1 MHAMCRKEGEV
12 RDLELHVDS
21 NRLDKGIADIT
32 QAIEVQH
39 APVKFFMRMI
49 EFEKEDHFRR
59 LLTALRKN
67 TTIQE
72 LDIAKASLPQDA
84 NDETCEELRL
94 LFHENKTLQYFD
106 ISGEQS
112 HLETI
117 RFGVGLTHALTG
129 LIGNT
134 SMQSLRIEYQNLGA
148 QGADALASVIEKNT
162 GLTSIY
168 CDHNEITLQGYTSIV
183 NALSKNY
190 TLLELSIMKADG
202 RNAMKR
208 FRLDTGVAEHNHT
221 WTIPRKVDSTKAPTY
236 RQVLNMVGIG
246 AKKTK
251 SDMTPQ
257 DFAAV
262 TQILGEKWA
271 FQMERVGKLLDR
283 NRNIEAG
290 LPGYQ
295 SLAEADSMMEKE
307 HLRPTTAV
315 SDRAMLE
322 QVKSHTTPKVELAD
336 PYEMAG
342 SPVKRVGSRPNTGG
356 NNVQFSPETKA
367 TGFEDEVPQVRDH
380 ARRLSNGDKL
390 HFYTPGPNKEIED
403 SRLYETDEDEFREL
417 QTAFYHQELKKMQMT
432 NPESNARSAM
442 IRNDPRRKRRSE
454 ELAARV
460 ATFSFESDDEDR
472 SERMNRP
479 ISAGSSNSVLPHS
492 PVLPELKL
500 PSREEKFFELSES
513 EKAIFS
519 ALGS

>member
-1 MHAMCRKEGEV
+1 MCRKEGEI

-21 NRLDKGIADIT
+21 NKLDKGIADIT

-67 TTIQE
+67 ATIQE

-84 NDETCEELRL
+84 NDDTCEELRL
-94 LFHENKTLQYFD
+94 LFHQNKTLKYFD
-106 ISGEQS
+106 ISGEHS

-183 NALSKNY
+183 NALTKNY

-208 FRLDTGVAEHNHT
+208 FRLDTGVSEHNHT
-221 WTIPRKVDSTKAPTY
+221 WTVQRKDESTKAPAY
-236 RQVLNMVGIG
+236 RQMLNKVGIG

-283 NRNIEAG
+283 NRNIKAD
-290 LPGYQ
+290 LPGYH
-295 SLAEADSMMEKE
+295 SVAEADSMMEKE

-315 SDRAMLE
+315 SDRTMME
-322 QVKSHTTPKVELAD
+322 QVKSHTTPKVELGD
-336 PYEMAG
+336 PYEVVG
-342 SPVKRVGSRPNTGG
+342 SPMSRRGSRPNTDG

-367 TGFEDEVPQVRDH
+367 IPFEDDKVAGTRDDV
-380 ARRLSNGDKL
+380 RRLNTADEQHFFASDLGRENNDSKL
-390 HFYTPGPNKEIED
+390 DG
-403 SRLYETDEDEFREL
+403 TDEEDYREL
-417 QTAFYHQELKKMQMT
+417 QTALYHQELKKMQT
-432 NPESNARSAM
+432 NSGSKTRATFTRKDSG
-442 IRNDPRRKRRSE
+442 RKRRSE
-454 ELAARV
+454 DLAARV
-460 ATFSFESDDEDR
+460 ATFSLESDDEGSQDFGIA
-472 SERMNRP
+472 NRP
-479 ISAGSSNSVLPHS
+479 TSAGSSSNSGA
-492 PVLPELKL
+492 LPEIKV
-500 PSREEKFFELSES
+500 PSGEEKLYELSDS
-513 EKAIFS
+513 EQAIFS
-519 ALGS
+519 ALGP